1 MYFRRLFPLLL
12 LVLLSF
18 TLMTYQTH
26 KGAISPFRLLGTA
39 IDHMNFLYTS
49 VSSYMKEPF
58 RRLAVRDEENRRLR
72 EEIKKLV
79 VERQKYRDLFYEN
92 QRLREILSLKEKEL
106 RYVAAAR
113 VISKGMD
120 RWSNTAVIDKGSRDG
135 ISKNMAAVTPAG
147 LAGKVSHVSDA
158 FSQVLLLTDINFSA
172 AVKIQETRKD
182 AILSGTGLGICIL
195 KYITQEETVRENH
208 VIVTSGF
215 DDFFPQEIPVGYV
228 SKVSQRESG
237 VFQHIEVRPFQDVTK
252 LDEVVILK
260 R

>member
-26 KGAISPFRLLGTA
+26 KGAISPFGLLGTA
-39 IDHMNFLYTS
+39 LDYVNYLYTS

-58 RRLAVRDEENRRLR
+58 RRLSVRDEENKRLR
-72 EEIKKLV
+72 EEMNKLI

-92 QRLREILSLKEKEL
+92 QRLREILSLKEKQS
-106 RYVAAAR
+106 RYVTAST

-120 RWSNTAVIDKGSRDG
+120 RWSYTVVIDKGSRDG
-135 ISKNMAAVTPAG
+135 ISKDMAVVTKAG
-147 LAGKVSHVSDA
+147 LVGKVSQVSEG
-158 FSQVLLLTDINFSA
+158 FSRVLLLTDINFSA
-172 AVKIQETRKD
+172 AVKVQDTRKD
-182 AILSGTGLGICIL
+182 AILSGTGLGTCIL
-195 KYITQEETVRENH
+195 KYITQEETVKENY

-215 DDFFPQEIPVGYV
+215 DDLFPQDIPVGYV

-237 VFQHIEVRPFQDVTK
+237 VFKYIEVRPFQDVTK
-252 LDEVVILK
+252 LDELVILK